1 MKKAEEAVSETA
13 ATNEWPR
20 WFFGP
25 AGASKIFESAE
36 DVPEGWVDHPSK
48 VPDQPIDL

>member
-1 MKKAEEAVSETA
+1 MKKREETA
-13 ATNEWPR
+13 SEDASNAWPK

-25 AGASKIFESAE
+25 AGASDIFESAE